1 MNLKADYDL
10 VVIGGGAAGTFA
22 AIQAA
27 SANPALRILIL
38 EKSNQLLAK
47 VRISGGGRCNLSNGT
62 EPLSTFSAQYPRGAR
77 HVLQLLHRF
86 SPVDTYQWFENH
98 GVALKTEHDL
108 RIFPQSDRSESVV
121 NCLVNELM
129 RLKIT
134 VRMKSAVQLVN
145 PLPTGFQ
152 IQTDND
158 TLISKNLL
166 IACGGAPGL
175 ASWQWIKPLDLEI
188 VPPVPSLFTFNI
200 PNHPAKHL
208 MGLSALCR
216 IRVEGSKLEET
227 GNLLITHWGFSGPA
241 VLRCSAW
248 GARWLAEKQYQ
259 FALRIHWL
267 PEKQQDEIRTFLEH
281 CKVVAT
287 KKNVHTKVFTELPQR
302 LWAYLC
308 ERAGIGVACL
318 WGDISKKQLN
328 KLAEVISAD
337 EYKVSGKTTFKEEFV
352 TCGGIALS
360 EINSQTCM
368 AKKHQGLFFAGE
380 ILDVDGITGGFN
392 FQHAWSSGFVAGHSI
407 AALLSKWA

>member
-166 IACGGAPGL
+166 IACGGAPRSEERRVGKEC
-175 ASWQWIKPLDLEI
+175 AS
-188 VPPVPSLFTFNI
+188 
-200 PNHPAKHL
+200 
-208 MGLSALCR
+208 MCR
-216 IRVEGSKLEET
+216 S
-227 GNLLITHWGFSGPA
+227 
-241 VLRCSAW
+241 
-248 GARWLAEKQYQ
+248 RWSPY
-259 FALRIHWL
+259 H
-267 PEKQQDEIRTFLEH
+267 
-281 CKVVAT
+281 
-287 KKNVHTKVFTELPQR
+287 
-302 LWAYLC
+302 
-308 ERAGIGVACL
+308 
-318 WGDISKKQLN
+318 
-328 KLAEVISAD
+328 
-337 EYKVSGKTTFKEEFV
+337 
-352 TCGGIALS
+352 
-360 EINSQTCM
+360 
-368 AKKHQGLFFAGE
+368 
-380 ILDVDGITGGFN
+380 
-392 FQHAWSSGFVAGHSI
+392 
-407 AALLSKWA
+407 